1 MRKLRTCDTAQ
12 LYTGT
17 SKCPPDFGKMR
28 VAILVKP
35 GTKLPADLTLETL
48 EKMVHANRTDRIYGI
63 VGLCEYAKNGGEVQ
77 TSAVGYGPE
86 QVTGVSAR
94 KDTFDL
100 LKYYPELDSSLIQTA
115 NSEWDVYFIDEN
127 NFIHGI
133 NDGTETLAGY
143 PMSSIYSEATPIQTS
158 SSATTMQIVF
168 CHENAKLSKSNADYQ
183 PLGFKLN
190 YKTATLG
197 LLAVRLSKVSDES
210 SAYKVIEKVGG
221 YDITPIYGP
230 LIATAGNTVV
240 DGATSAVTYD
250 DATQTLT
257 IVSSAGTDIRLK
269 PATVLYENDIKGI
282 EQVD

>member
-1 MRKLRTCDTAQ
+1 MRKLRTCDNAQ

-48 EKMVHANRTDRIYGI
+48 EKMAHADRDERIYGI

-77 TSAVGYGPE
+77 TSTVGYGSE

-100 LKYYPELDSSLIQTA
+100 LKYYPELDTSLTHAA
-115 NSEWDVYFIDEN
+115 NTGWDVYFIDEN

-133 NDGTETLAGY
+133 NDGTDTLAGY
-143 PMSSIYSEATPIQTS
+143 PMSSVYSEATPIQTS
-158 SSATTMQIVF
+158 SAATTMQVIF
-168 CHENAKLSKSNADYQ
+168 CHENAKLSKAMADYQ

-190 YKTATLG
+190 YKTAILG
-197 LLAVRLSKVSDES
+197 LLAVRLAKVSDES
-210 SAYKVIEKVGG
+210 NSYKIFEKVGG
-221 YDITPIYGP
+221 FDITPIYGP
-230 LIATAGNTVV
+230 LIASAGNTVIN
-240 DGATSAVTYD
+240 GATSAVSYD
-250 DATQTLT
+250 DSKKTLT
-257 IVSSAGTDIRLK
+257 IASTAGADISLK
-269 PATVLYENDIKGI
+269 PASVLYENDIKGI
-282 EQVD
+282 EQAA